1 MDGEFFPTTTGA
13 HDVRAGAMWKG
24 GGRMAGRKR
33 VGRPPKFKSVE
44 AMERL
49 IEAYFEGCRGEVLRD
64 ADDEPVLNK
73 FGEVVMVGARPPT
86 MTGLALALGCKP
98 QFEAVIRRAKSRI
111 EQYTEERLFDRDG
124 NRGAQFSLQ
133 NNFRGWKES
142 RDVTLSA
149 AEGADIMAEVRT
161 RMAAEG
167 QVVTDDA

>member
-1 MDGEFFPTTTGA
+1 
-13 HDVRAGAMWKG
+13 
-24 GGRMAGRKR
+24 MAGRKR

-73 FGEVVMVGARPPT
+73 YGEVVMVGARPPT
-86 MTGLALALGCKP
+86 MTGLALALGFADRSSLLDYEGKP
-98 QFEAVIRRAKSRI
+98 KFEAVIRRAKSRI

-161 RMAAEG
+161 RMAAEV

>member
-1 MDGEFFPTTTGA
+1 MADG
-13 HDVRAGAMWKG
+13 
-24 GGRMAGRKR
+24 KR

-73 FGEVVMVGARPPT
+73 YGEVVMVGARPPT
-86 MTGLALALGCKP
+86 MTGLALALGFADRSSLLDYEGKP

-142 RDVTLSA
+142 RDVTLTA

-161 RMAAEG
+161 RMEAEV
-167 QVVTDDA
+167 QVVSDDA

>member
-1 MDGEFFPTTTGA
+1 
-13 HDVRAGAMWKG
+13 
-24 GGRMAGRKR
+24 MAGRNR

-49 IEAYFEGCRGEVLRD
+49 IEGYFEGCKGEVLRD
-64 ADDEPVLNK
+64 GDEEPVLNK
-73 FGEVVMVGARPPT
+73 YGEVVMVGARPPT
-86 MTGLALALGCKP
+86 MTGLALALGFADRSSLLDYEGKP

-133 NNFRGWKES
+133 NNFKGWKES
-142 RDVTLSA
+142 KDVTLST

>member
-1 MDGEFFPTTTGA
+1 
-13 HDVRAGAMWKG
+13 
-24 GGRMAGRKR
+24 MAGRNR

-64 ADDEPVLNK
+64 ADDKPVLNK

-86 MTGLALALGCKP
+86 MTGLALALGFADRSSLLDYEGKP
-98 QFEAVIRRAKSRI
+98 QFEAVIRIAKSRI

>member
-1 MDGEFFPTTTGA
+1 
-13 HDVRAGAMWKG
+13 
-24 GGRMAGRKR
+24 MAGRKR

-73 FGEVVMVGARPPT
+73 YGEVVMVGARPPT
-86 MTGLALALGCKP
+86 MTGLALALGFADRSSLLDYEGKP

-167 QVVTDDA
+167 QVVTDDT